1 MTSKNGGVEEWQH
14 SNVPTL
20 ERCNVRTFQFPQ
32 QLKGAVL
39 ALASAACISVTFVA
53 SKEAMRELSPL
64 AFTPIWFLVASAWGL
79 GFYLF
84 RYGWYVPGEVK
95 TSLRPMLWLGFL
107 NGLANWLFF
116 SSINLGDPT
125 LVAFF
130 SRSETIY
137 SVLLGA
143 WLLGERMRRYQW
155 LGIVVAL
162 IGTGLMTFQGGRVV
176 FMVLLLTLASNF
188 FLALS
193 TLVAKKYI
201 NTVSPLILS
210 TGRTLVMT
218 LMLGVMG
225 LVAGQLAWPS
235 LISWLWIIGGAF
247 FGPFLSYLLFY
258 QSLLYLDLAKGA
270 VIRATQPLFVAIYSL
285 LLFGTVIDWP
295 QFLGG
300 VAMIAGVSVMLWE
313 RGKR

>member
-1 MTSKNGGVEEWQH
+1 MVGWRNRRLEKWSFSKL
-14 SNVPTL
+14 PTL
-20 ERCNVRTFQFPQ
+20 RLPK
-32 QLKGAVL
+32 QLIGASL
-39 ALASAACISVTFVA
+39 ALASAACISVTFIA
-53 SKEAMRELSPL
+53 SKQAMRQLSPL
-64 AFTPIWFLVASAWGL
+64 AFTPIWFLVASAWGV
-79 GFYLF
+79 GFYVF
-84 RYGWYVPGEVK
+84 RYGWYVPAEVK

-130 SRSETIY
+130 SRSETVY

-155 LGIVVAL
+155 LGIVIAL
-162 IGTGLMTFQGGRVV
+162 VGTGLMTFQGGRVV
-176 FMVLLLTLASNF
+176 LIVLLLTLTSNF

-201 NTVSPLILS
+201 DTVPPLILS

-218 LMLGVMG
+218 IMLGMMG
-225 LVAGQLAWPS
+225 LMAEQLAWPS
-235 LISWLWIIGGAF
+235 LESWLWIIGGAF

-258 QSLLYLDLAKGA
+258 QSLRYLDLAKGA

-285 LLFGTVIDWP
+285 LLFGTLIDWP

-300 VAMIAGVSVMLWE
+300 VAMIAGVAVMLWE
-313 RGKR
+313 REK